1 MEPTIAPAREPE
13 FEGQFCCWATGAAVG
28 LPAEVGV
35 ATGFMIV
42 GAACGVEVATIGMVA
57 IVGTCL
63 MMRLA
68 STPAPGIYCV
78 VVSHAL
84 RSEDWSDSP

>member
-1 MEPTIAPAREPE
+1 MEPTIAPASEPE
-13 FEGQFCCWATGAAVG
+13 LEGQFCCWATGAAVG

-42 GAACGVEVATIGMVA
+42 GAACGVEVATIGTVA

-63 MMRLA
+63 MTRLT
-68 STPAPGIYCV
+68 STAAPGIYCV
-78 VVSHAL
+78 VVRHAL
-84 RSEDWSDSP
+84 RSEYWVDSP

>member
-42 GAACGVEVATIGMVA
+42 GAA
-57 IVGTCL
+57 
-63 MMRLA
+63 
-68 STPAPGIYCV
+68 
-78 VVSHAL
+78 
-84 RSEDWSDSP
+84 

>member
-13 FEGQFCCWATGAAVG
+13 LEGQDCDCETGAAVG

-35 ATGFMIV
+35 ATGLMIV
-42 GAACGVEVATIGMVA
+42 GAACGVAVATMGTVD

-63 MMRLA
+63 MTRLT
-68 STPAPGIYCV
+68 STPAPGIY
-78 VVSHAL
+78 
-84 RSEDWSDSP
+84 

>member
-1 MEPTIAPAREPE
+1 MEPTMAPAREPE
-13 FEGQFCCWATGAAVG
+13 LEGQFCCWATGAAVG

-42 GAACGVEVATIGMVA
+42 GAACGVEVATIGTVA

-63 MMRLA
+63 MTRLT
-68 STPAPGIYCV
+68 STPAPGIYFV
-78 VVSHAL
+78 VVRHAL
-84 RSEDWSDSP
+84 RSED